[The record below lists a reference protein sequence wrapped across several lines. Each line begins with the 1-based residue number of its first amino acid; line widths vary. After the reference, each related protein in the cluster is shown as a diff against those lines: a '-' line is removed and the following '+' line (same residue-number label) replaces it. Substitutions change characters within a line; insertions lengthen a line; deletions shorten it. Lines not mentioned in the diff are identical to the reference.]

1 MSKSSRTTK
10 FAGLLNTNTL
20 ILRDKSSITQGTAIT
35 SGVTLNSQCG
45 AIRTVSAATGAQSAQ
60 SFTVTNSDITV
71 DSIVL
76 ANIIGYT
83 GSTGLPHVYV
93 DDITSGSFKT
103 VIQNCSTSASLNG
116 ALNIGYMS
124 L

>member
-1 MSKSSRTTK
+1 MSKSSRTNQ
-10 FAGLLNTNTL
+10 FAGSFSTETL
-20 ILRDKSSITQGTAIT
+20 AIRDKSSVTQGTAIT

-45 AIRTVSAATGAQSAQ
+45 SIRTVSAATGAQSVQ
-60 SFTVTNSDITV
+60 SFIVTNSNITI
-71 DSIVL
+71 DSVIL

-83 GSTGLPHVYV
+83 GSTGLPHVYI

-103 VIQNCSTSASLNG
+103 IIQNCSTSASLNG
-116 ALNIGYMS
+116 ALNIGYVS

>member
-1 MSKSSRTTK
+1 MSKSSRSNHFT
-10 FAGLLNTNTL
+10 GHLSTNTFV
-20 ILRDKSSITQGTAIT
+20 IRDKSSVTQGTAIT
-35 SGVTLNSQCG
+35 TGVTLNTQCG

-71 DSIVL
+71 NSIVL